1 MNYVHKQLFEKCQ
14 GILATCH
21 KNGYAGILA
30 TCHKNGYAEQKEDLA
45 MKWIE
50 NLYR

>member
-21 KNGYAGILA
+21 KNGYA
-30 TCHKNGYAEQKEDLA
+30 EQKEDLA
-45 MKWIE
+45 MKCIE
-50 NLYR
+50 NLYA